1 MVKPIEQY
9 PGHTLLQHIGEF
21 LAQSHTIIPQVIE
34 VRPNIDHL
42 NLFQGS
48 LEEWLRLLRLEEYGP
63 CLESQGYSA
72 VQEVATISIEDLED
86 TGFYRLGHQKRLTLG
101 IRRLKELSR
110 GGGGLAS
117 RQPLSHPPSD
127 YYGASHSPQYIA
139 QAAEI
144 RVEAAAPLAVKPGSF
159 SSFSSPYPQRKA
171 MGPGQVTVEH
181 HVYGQYPGAEQA
193 GHYSGHRALVSAP
206 PRTFGPREPCD
217 RGPAPGIPEP
227 MAPLQY
233 PLYKQGLS
241 GLSPAQYPGSP
252 R

>member
-1 MVKPIEQY
+1 MK
-9 PGHTLLQHIGEF
+9 
-21 LAQSHTIIPQVIE
+21 
-34 VRPNIDHL
+34 IDHL

-110 GGGGLAS
+110 GGGGLTS
-117 RQPLSHPPSD
+117 RQPQAHPPSE
-127 YYGASHSPQYIA
+127 YYGGGHSPQYIA
-139 QAAEI
+139 QSAEI
-144 RVEAAAPLAVKPGSF
+144 RVDAAPLAVKPGSF
-159 SSFSSPYPQRKA
+159 SSFSSPYPQRK
-171 MGPGQVTVEH
+171 MGPGPGQVTVEH
-181 HVYGQYPGAEQA
+181 HHYGQYPGPEQT
-193 GHYSGHRALVSAP
+193 GHFHRALVSAP
-206 PRTFGPREPCD
+206 PRSFACDPGPGAAP
-217 RGPAPGIPEP
+217 GPGIPEP

-233 PLYKQGLS
+233 PLYKQSLT

>member
-1 MVKPIEQY
+1 M
-9 PGHTLLQHIGEF
+9 
-21 LAQSHTIIPQVIE
+21 
-34 VRPNIDHL
+34 
-42 NLFQGS
+42 
-48 LEEWLRLLRLEEYGP
+48 
-63 CLESQGYSA
+63 ESQGYSA

-117 RQPLSHPPSD
+117 RQPQSHPSSE
-127 YYGASHSPQYIA
+127 YYAASHNPQYIA

-159 SSFSSPYPQRKA
+159 SSFSSPYPQRKT

-181 HVYGQYPGAEQA
+181 HVYGQYPGAGEQS
-193 GHYSGHRALVSAP
+193 GHFSGHRALVSAP
-206 PRTFGPREPCD
+206 PRTFGPRDPCD
-217 RGPAPGIPEP
+217 RGQATGPGIPEP

-233 PLYKQGLS
+233 PLYKQSLT

>member
-1 MVKPIEQY
+1 MK
-9 PGHTLLQHIGEF
+9 
-21 LAQSHTIIPQVIE
+21 
-34 VRPNIDHL
+34 IDHL

-110 GGGGLAS
+110 GGGGLTS
-117 RQPLSHPPSD
+117 RQPQAHPPSE
-127 YYGASHSPQYIA
+127 YYGGGHNPQYIA
-139 QAAEI
+139 QSAEI
-144 RVEAAAPLAVKPGSF
+144 RVDAAPLAVKPGSF
-159 SSFSSPYPQRKA
+159 SSFSSPYPQRK
-171 MGPGQVTVEH
+171 MGPGPGQVTVEH
-181 HVYGQYPGAEQA
+181 HHYGQYPGPEQT
-193 GHYSGHRALVSAP
+193 GHFHRALVSAP
-206 PRTFGPREPCD
+206 PRSFACDPGPGAAP
-217 RGPAPGIPEP
+217 GPGIPEP

-233 PLYKQGLS
+233 PLYKQSLT